1 MTVNYHLKLWTK
13 LFFLHSGS
21 RAYSFG
27 FPELVDGQVAYPL
40 FCRVVDRWSYWGRAH
55 TRWFVVGIINAVK
68 VNANLYEDVGHV
80 LGSAAIAAMRSHAC
94 RTVLNNRAI
103 AQRG

>member
-1 MTVNYHLKLWTK
+1 MVRLRIRSST
-13 LFFLHSGS
+13 GS
-21 RAYSFG
+21 WIRGATG
-27 FPELVDGQVAYPL
+27 GVL
-40 FCRVVDRWSYWGRAH
+40 

-68 VNANLYEDVGHV
+68 VSANLYEDVGHV